1 MAAVGL
7 VDSWVDGGSL
17 ETGSCGSEATGCGL
31 LKGSLVSDCKP
42 VEGRVAALR
51 VNKLEGSCI
60 LDCDTGVVLTEG
72 CCVCD
77 CDTGTML
84 TEGCC
89 ACDCETKAVLTGGC
103 GACDCETR
111 AVLTGGWCACDC
123 VTRVAA
129 SLTEGG

>member
-51 VNKLEGSCI
+51 DCKPVEGRVAALRVNKLEGSCI
-60 LDCDTGVVLTEG
+60 LDCDTGV
-72 CCVCD
+72 
-77 CDTGTML
+77 ML

-89 ACDCETKAVLTGGC
+89 TCDCETKAVLTGGC
-103 GACDCETR
+103 GACDCEKG
-111 AVLTGGWCACDC
+111 AMLTGGCGACNC
-123 VTRVAA
+123 ETRVAA